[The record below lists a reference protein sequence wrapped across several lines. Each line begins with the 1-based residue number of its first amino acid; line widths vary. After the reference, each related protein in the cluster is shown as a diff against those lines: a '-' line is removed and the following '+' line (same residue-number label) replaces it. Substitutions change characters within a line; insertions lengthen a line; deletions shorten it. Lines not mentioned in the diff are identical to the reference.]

1 MKPTQFPITKF
12 SRSSSKVFGR
22 PIAPSSYP
30 SLNLLPWPTP
40 QELRSPLRPSTQY
53 SSSHSKA
60 KVSTTLH
67 STTIRTPKYQQPKI
81 TRVLVGTDTTATK
94 SLPKHI
100 SITHIY
106 QHFSYIEISAGDKDP
121 VQTPPNLEVQIRH
134 LLTLQK
140 PRPERAVSLK
150 ESRLTPSR
158 PWLFR
163 LPATELH
170 KS

>member
-1 MKPTQFPITKF
+1 MHFGIYKTPCKYYSSRQKASCSKRSKVFTFTRRLLWKITSMKPTQFPTTKF

-121 VQTPPNLEVQIRH
+121 VQTPPNLEV
-134 LLTLQK
+134 
-140 PRPERAVSLK
+140 
-150 ESRLTPSR
+150 
-158 PWLFR
+158 
-163 LPATELH
+163 
-170 KS
+170 